1 MPICVFSWNRLA
13 CFLGGRA
20 AKRENILEG
29 ALSALLERLF
39 GYWTPLRDLWERFWG
54 YYITTRSRALREKGP
69 PCKLHVK
76 LIVSFHLVSFVFT
89 SLGFPMF

>member
-1 MPICVFSWNRLA
+1 MCFFLESLSVFFGW
-13 CFLGGRA
+13 GRA

-54 YYITTRSRALREKGP
+54 YYITTRSRALREKERAP
-69 PCKLHVK
+69 L
-76 LIVSFHLVSFVFT
+76 
-89 SLGFPMF
+89 